1 MSRYTSENTKVLE
14 TYDDNGNTRM
24 LLMHEMDC
32 GRHEYIIGSY
42 FTESHEYIE
51 PFGGSPDG
59 VIVDRHGECWDVKT
73 GHSLGLATNH
83 LSWGDPDYYAAV
95 IEDDRKRGNR
105 IHYSWDWGHYF
116 QRFEYAARYW
126 LDEVIGVEFGFEA
139 YDERSG
145 FSEGEVFVELG
156 DAIDAYV
163 NWDFLDGGKKKRIYS
178 IIGEDE
184 VTLAECE
191 R

>member
-1 MSRYTSENTKVLE
+1 MSNYNSENTKVLE

-32 GRHEYIIGSY
+32 GRHEYVIGSY
-42 FTESHEYIE
+42 FTETPYARVT
-51 PFGGSPDG
+51 FG
-59 VIVDRHGECWDVKT
+59 DVPTTKN
-73 GHSLGLATNH
+73 L
-83 LSWGDPDYYAAV
+83 V
-95 IEDDRKRGNR
+95 E
-105 IHYSWDWGHYF
+105 YSWDWGHYF
-116 QRFEYAARYW
+116 QRFEDAARYW

-145 FSEGEVFVELG
+145 FSEGEVFAELG

-163 NWDFLDGGKKKRIYS
+163 NWDFLNGGKKKRIYS